1 MVIMDYFSI
10 LNKSVLNVLDGTV
23 MIETTEFD
31 DKVPQIRL
39 EETPVSVAE
48 VRERLNNVVVVGH
61 NLTQYINKFYSIYLD
76 SSEIVAIDYLINATK
91 ENIDLTGFGEF
102 I

>member
-10 LNKSVLNVLDGTV
+10 LNKSVLNVLDDTV

>member
-10 LNKSVLNVLDGTV
+10 LNKSVLNVLNDIV
-23 MIETTEFD
+23 MIETVEFD

-48 VRERLNNVVVVGH
+48 VRERLNSAVVVGH

-91 ENIDLTGFGEF
+91 ENIDLTGCGEF